1 MTFAT
6 TSWSSQPRS
15 GHRLTRSSDR
25 IKRIRL
31 RPVAAGSPLGSVE
44 LDDDLLAL
52 RQVTRQA
59 GAVPTGPL
67 DRPGPQHG
75 VLVGELH
82 QLGIAIRGG
91 FDGDLAEYPAGGSIN
106 HGRGVGMDVGV
117 DADDDIDH
125 LA

>member
-1 MTFAT
+1 MGR
-6 TSWSSQPRS
+6 TSRRC
-15 GHRLTRSSDR
+15 G
-25 IKRIRL
+25 
-31 RPVAAGSPLGSVE
+31 ACPLGSVE

-59 GAVPTGPL
+59 GAVATGPL

-82 QLGIAIRGG
+82 QLGIAVSGG
-91 FDGDLAEYPAGGSIN
+91 LDSDLAEYAAS
-106 HGRGVGMDVGV
+106 GRVDRSGRVGPNMGV

-125 LA
+125 LT